1 MAHQAGTDKE
11 YDLDL
16 DNRKMVLIFF
26 VFLAIC
32 GCFFVAGYIMGNK
45 SDSKAANYA
54 DTGVAG
60 NSKIKDNFGIE
71 TSGRNNEIVREQIP
85 APYAVTE
92 PISAQPEIPVPSAA
106 VSNNAVTDAV
116 QQEPPEIAQA
126 VSVAAPPAV
135 SETPVSSLSSN
146 TPEPQPKAAP
156 NKTAAGTA
164 DEKAA
169 TAVKQATAAKVT
181 PPAKQAAAAKPAY
194 SVQVAAFRARRE
206 VEIKARELEA
216 KGFEPRIEPPQTP
229 GDYYRLK
236 VGSLATR
243 AEAAELAKQLVE
255 KGFETMI
262 TEIK

>member
-16 DNRKMVLIFF
+16 DSRKMVLIFF
-26 VFLAIC
+26 GFLVIC
-32 GCFFVAGYIMGNK
+32 GCFFVAGYIIGNK
-45 SDSKAANYA
+45 ADSRGVNYA
-54 DTGVAG
+54 DTGAAG
-60 NSKIKDNFGIE
+60 NSKIKDNSGIA
-71 TSGRNNEIVREQIP
+71 TSGRNNEIARGQIP
-85 APYAVTE
+85 VPSAVTE
-92 PISAQPEIPVPSAA
+92 PGPAQPEIPVPAAA
-106 VSNNAVTDAV
+106 VSNNAVTAAPQD
-116 QQEPPEIAQA
+116 EPPEIAKA
-126 VSVAAPPAV
+126 VSAAAPPAV

-146 TPEPQPKAAP
+146 KPEPTTKVTPS
-156 NKTAAGTA
+156 KTAAGMA

-169 TAVKQATAAKVT
+169 TAAKSN
-181 PPAKQAAAAKPAY
+181 PPAKQAATAKVAY

-236 VGSLATR
+236 VGSFATR
-243 AEAAELAKQLVE
+243 SEASEMAKQLVE

>member
-1 MAHQAGTDKE
+1 MAQQTGTDKE

-16 DNRKMVLIFF
+16 DNRKMVLIFLG
-26 VFLAIC
+26 FLAVC
-32 GCFFVAGYIMGNK
+32 GCFFVAGYIIGNK
-45 SDSKAANYA
+45 ADSRDVNYA
-54 DTGVAG
+54 DTGAAG
-60 NSKIKDNFGIE
+60 NSKIKNNSDIE
-71 TSGRNNEIVREQIP
+71 ISGRNNEIVREQRP

-92 PISAQPEIPVPSAA
+92 PVAAQPAIPVPTAA

-116 QQEPPEIAQA
+116 QYEPPEIARE
-126 VSVAAPPAV
+126 VSAAAPPAV
-135 SETPVSSLSSN
+135 AEASVSYLSSN
-146 TPEPQPKAAP
+146 KPEPTPKAAP
-156 NKTAAGTA
+156 NKPAAGAA

-169 TAVKQATAAKVT
+169 AAAKVN
-181 PPAKQAAAAKPAY
+181 PPAKQAAAAKIVY

-236 VGSLATR
+236 VGSFATR
-243 AEAAELAKQLVE
+243 AEASEMAKQLVE

-262 TEIK
+262 SEIK